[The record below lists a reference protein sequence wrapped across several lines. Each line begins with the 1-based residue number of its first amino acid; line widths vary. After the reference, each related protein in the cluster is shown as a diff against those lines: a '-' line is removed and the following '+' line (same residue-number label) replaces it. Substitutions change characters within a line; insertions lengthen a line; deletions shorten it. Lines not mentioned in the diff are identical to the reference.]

1 MKGQTHLAIGLGIG
15 VMASFNQPAVSIP
28 ILLIT
33 SGVASLAAD
42 LDGNNLLNKRIT
54 KTAKLFKE
62 FGFIIA
68 LALIILSVVSLFFDG
83 NVLPFLN
90 EKWFT
95 LQNKLILLVLGA
107 VIFSFSL
114 RKLETVKNIFMSF
127 IGLALIYYGAEN
139 EIWWLV
145 MLAIYIG
152 GAGWFPHRGLT
163 HTIWALMYW
172 IYLSYLLETSTGVKG
187 LMLVSSI
194 SYLSHIAGDMLTKR
208 GVKFLAPISNK
219 VFRFRA

>member
-1 MKGQTHLAIGLGIG
+1 MAIGLGIG